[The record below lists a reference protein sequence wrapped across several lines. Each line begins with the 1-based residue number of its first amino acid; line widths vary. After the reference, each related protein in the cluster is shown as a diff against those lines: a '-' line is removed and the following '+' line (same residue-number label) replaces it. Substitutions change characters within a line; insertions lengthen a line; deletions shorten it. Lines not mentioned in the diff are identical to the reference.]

1 MVIIKYFLPY
11 NNFIVLLVLII
22 FNIYLILKRS
32 YWYTFILG
40 NALLL
45 AFLVIIGF
53 DPMGTFNDIISLMID
68 FILEIFK

>member
-1 MVIIKYFLPY
+1 MFIIEYFLPY
-11 NNFIVLLVLII
+11 NNFIVLLALII

-32 YWYTFILG
+32 YWYTFIFG

-53 DPMGTFNDIISLMID
+53 DPMGTFIDIISLMID
-68 FILEIFK
+68 FILGIFK